1 MSEPF
6 CIDAKLMGT
15 ERHLHVDD
23 GYKWVEEIPTAAW
36 HLSGE
41 LKHSSNRCLDT
52 VMKLN
57 SKEADLLP
65 HEKYLKMMQVVAPDH
80 GPQQLPWVHLMT
92 SKEHRSYVRKLINE
106 AVDTIDNYSKD
117 YYVSTWVN
125 ETAVLDALKPAMVSR
140 KRYAELKAT
149 VKNNVHT
156 IESFEPN
163 LSGYAAPVLYDR
175 LATRTGRLTVKSG
188 PQILTLKREHRDLV
202 VPSTPNGKIMYV
214 DFAAL
219 EARVLLYEAGGQC
232 SDVDL
237 YRMIARD
244 LFGDTVSRDAVKLA
258 VISELY
264 GSGKHTL
271 GETLQISG
279 DPLDRFIAKIKGFF
293 KTNDLK
299 ARVKDQYVKLGYIRN
314 RHGRMVKIDEPIDRI
329 FVNSYAQSTGVD
341 VSLLGFNELLKS
353 LKHTKCRPL
362 FVLHD
367 ALIIDV
373 PEESV
378 DEVMQ
383 IESVKVP
390 GYVQSFKLKVQMM

>member
-23 GYKWVEEIPTAAW
+23 GYKWVEEIPTTTW

-52 VMKLN
+52 VMRLN

-65 HEKYLKMMQVVAPDH
+65 QEKYLKMMQVVTPDH
-80 GPQQLPWVHLMT
+80 GPRQLPWVHLMT

-125 ETAVLDALKPAMVSR
+125 ETAVLDALKPAVVSR

-163 LSGYAAPVLYDR
+163 LSGYAAHVLYDR
-175 LATRTGRLTVKSG
+175 FATRTGRLTVKSG
-188 PQILTLKREHRDLV
+188 PQILTLKREHRDLI
-202 VPSTPNGKIMYV
+202 VPSTPNGKIVYV

-237 YRMIARD
+237 YGMIARD
-244 LFGDTVSRDAVKLA
+244 LFGGTVSRDAVKLA

-341 VSLLGFNELLKS
+341 VSLLGFNELLKG

-390 GYVQSFKLKVQMM
+390 GYVQNFKLKVQMM

>member
-1 MSEPF
+1 
-6 CIDAKLMGT
+6 
-15 ERHLHVDD
+15 
-23 GYKWVEEIPTAAW
+23 
-36 HLSGE
+36 
-41 LKHSSNRCLDT
+41 
-52 VMKLN
+52 
-57 SKEADLLP
+57 
-65 HEKYLKMMQVVAPDH
+65 
-80 GPQQLPWVHLMT
+80 
-92 SKEHRSYVRKLINE
+92 
-106 AVDTIDNYSKD
+106 
-117 YYVSTWVN
+117 
-125 ETAVLDALKPAMVSR
+125 
-140 KRYAELKAT
+140 
-149 VKNNVHT
+149 
-156 IESFEPN
+156 
-163 LSGYAAPVLYDR
+163 
-175 LATRTGRLTVKSG
+175 VKSG

-202 VPSTPNGKIMYV
+202 VPSMPNGKIMYV

-237 YRMIARD
+237 YGMIARD
-244 LFGDTVSRDAVKLA
+244 LFGGTVSRDAVKLA

-367 ALIIDV
+367 ALIVDV

-378 DEVMQ
+378 DELMQ